1 VTQLEPGAVFG
12 RDFRVVRPLRAG
24 GMGSVYVV
32 EQLSTG
38 AQRALKV
45 MAPELASDQ
54 TTRERFIR
62 EARVGALIDSDHVVE
77 VVTAGVDEQSGA
89 PYLVMEL
96 LRGEELADVVARLGP
111 LPLGDVAEIM
121 DQAGHGLEQAHA
133 KGIVHRDLKP
143 ENVFLGV
150 ARRRDA
156 TFTVKILD
164 FGIAKL
170 VADQQ
175 AQQRGTQALGT
186 PLYMPPEQ
194 TENAG
199 RITPAS
205 DVWSLGLIAFYLL
218 VGREFWRGASGTLPL
233 LLREIVV
240 DPIPYA
246 TARAA
251 ELGNAAVLP
260 PGFDAW
266 FARCVNRDI
275 EARFPEAGAAMR
287 AFAELV
293 PPEAPAGAVARALS
307 SGDTAR
313 LPTGS
318 AATVLAP
325 TTGAPLTTAAATAPP
340 TRSASTSAGT
350 ANAALPAVPAPSSKG
365 PGLLIAGGVA
375 VLAAAGAGIF
385 FFTQRGAPQPEAP
398 TPAASSPSSAAVA
411 PAPSASTGA
420 APTAA
425 CPEGMALIRGG
436 NMFMGEQALANA
448 QPPHRVTVSPF
459 CLDIYEVS
467 VEAYEKCVGE
477 GNCLKALQDVDFPG
491 IKRGQ
496 REKFRDLCNTRRPGK
511 EKHPINCVD
520 WSMADNFCRGAG
532 GRLQKGGARLPT
544 EAEWEFAARGSSQR
558 TYPWG
563 DEPPDATRLNACGK
577 ECATWMSAHLETTG
591 TMYDGD
597 DGYPATAPV
606 DSFPAGKSADG
617 IVNMA
622 GNVMEWTA
630 DWYGP
635 YSEAPAV
642 DPKGAPEGKERVARG
657 GAYNGDFPDWPKPAF
672 RWKTVPAAY
681 NHAIGFRCAFTPP
694 K

>member
-45 MAPELASDQ
+45 MAPELASDA
-54 TTRERFIR
+54 TTRERFVR

-96 LRGEELADVVARLGP
+96 LRGEELADIVTRLGP
-111 LPLGDVAEIM
+111 LPLGDVAEVM
-121 DQAGHGLEQAHA
+121 DQAGHCLEQAHA

-143 ENVFLGV
+143 ENVFLAV

-156 TFTVKILD
+156 SFTVKILD

-175 AQQRGTQALGT
+175 AQHRGTQALGT

-205 DVWSLGLIAFYLL
+205 DVWALGLIAFYLL
-218 VGREFWRGASGTLPL
+218 VGREFWRGATGTLPL

-240 DPIPYA
+240 DPIPFA

-275 EARFPEAGAAMR
+275 EGRFPEAGAAMR

-293 PPEAPAGAVARALS
+293 PPGAPAGAIARALS
-307 SGDTAR
+307 TGDTAR

-325 TTGAPLTTAAATAPP
+325 TTGDAIAAAAPP
-340 TRSASTSAGT
+340 PRLASTSSGAART
-350 ANAALPAVPAPSSKG
+350 ALPAATEGRKSSA
-365 PGLLIAGGVA
+365 LLIAGAAA
-375 VLAAAGAGIF
+375 VLAAGAGIF
-385 FFTQRGAPQPEAP
+385 FFTRGSAPKPEA
-398 TPAASSPSSAAVA
+398 TPPIAVPPSATAAAVA
-411 PAPSASTGA
+411 PSASAGAPPETG
-420 APTAA
+420 
-425 CPEGMALIRGG
+425 CPEGMALIKGG
-436 NMFMGEQALANA
+436 NMFMGEKGLANA
-448 QPPHRVTVSPF
+448 QPAHKVTVSAF
-459 CLDIYEVS
+459 CFDIYEVS
-467 VEAYEKCVGE
+467 VEAYERCAGD
-477 GNCLKALQDVDFPG
+477 GNCLKAPQDVDFPG
-491 IKRGQ
+491 MKKGQ
-496 REKFRDLCNTRRPGK
+496 REKFRELCNARRPGK

-520 WSMADNFCRGAG
+520 WSMADNFCRVAG
-532 GRLQKGGARLPT
+532 GRLPKGGARLPT

-563 DEPPDATRLNACGK
+563 DQPPDATRLNACGT
-577 ECATWMSAHLETTG
+577 ECATWMSNHLETTG

-597 DGYPATAPV
+597 DGFPATAPV

-635 YSEAPAV
+635 YTEAPAV
-642 DPKGAPEGKERVARG
+642 DPKGPAEGKERVARG

-672 RWKTVPAAY
+672 RWKTLPAAY
-681 NHAIGFRCAFTPP
+681 NHAIGFRCAAAAD
-694 K
+694 KL